1 MDNREKSV
9 LKTLLYADIFNFP
22 LRRKELW
29 KFLISNKLY
38 SEKKL
43 FQDLLKLKQLITFD
57 KTYIFLK
64 ERKKL
69 IKIRERRGKV
79 SKAKLKKAD
88 KIIKK
93 ISLIP
98 TIKFI
103 GISGALSMRN
113 SEEKDDIDIF
123 VITQNN
129 FVWTTRLLMV
139 LSLMLLGVYRRN
151 NSGNHKDKICLN
163 MILDENNMIF
173 KENSWNLYTAHEII
187 QLIPLFERD
196 GVYTNFIKANNWYKN
211 FLPNA
216 ISAKNNYLKKKTSY
230 YDYIFITFLK
240 IIFIEKILKFIQIRY
255 MQKKITN
262 EIIKNGFLA
271 FHPFNYKDYI
281 LANYNKKL
289 KKYKL

>member
-1 MDNREKSV
+1 MDNRERSV

-29 KFLISNKLY
+29 KFLISNKPY
-38 SEKKL
+38 GEKKL

-57 KTYIFLK
+57 KNYIFLK

-216 ISAKNNYLKKKTSY
+216 IPAKNNYLKKKTSY

-262 EIIKNGFLA
+262 EIIKIGFLA
-271 FHPFNYKDYI
+271 FHTFNYKDYI